1 MNAALITLISLLTI
15 ATAWLLRVRMKL
27 KQKNQV
33 ISLQGK
39 EIEKQL
45 LELEV
50 RSNQMSDLVQE
61 KQQIIGVV
69 SHDLKGPF
77 NRIFALVQLMNLST
91 ENLTPDQLEYL
102 DKIHQIVADGLSM
115 VRNLLDNRLMEDLGI
130 ELAQEK
136 INLTNLIGSLI
147 KNYQVLADKKS
158 IQFHFESPSQILLT
172 SDKLYL
178 TRVFENLLSNAL
190 KFSRNEKNVFVSLTE
205 DAEKI
210 LVSIRDEGPGISQAD
225 QQKLFHKMQ
234 RLSARPTG
242 GESSTGLGLWIVKTV
257 IDKMG
262 GTVDCESVEGKG
274 TTFKVTLIKDV
285 STGST

>member
-1 MNAALITLISLLTI
+1 MNAALIALISLLTI
-15 ATAWLLRVRMKL
+15 ATAWLLGVRMKL

-50 RSNQMSDLVQE
+50 RSNQMSELVLE

-158 IQFHFESPSQILLT
+158 IHFHFESPAQILLT

-205 DAEKI
+205 ESEKI
-210 LVSIRDEGPGISQAD
+210 FISIRDEGPGISQAD
-225 QQKLFHKMQ
+225 QQKLYNKMQ

-262 GTVDCESVEGKG
+262 GTVECESVEGKG

-285 STGST
+285 VSGST